1 MVKSVDHLGWLTF
14 TINRHSAYK
23 GSEQLE
29 AYAFGHRRERGT
41 TTMKKVAALLRMI
54 GGASLLALVVGCA
67 TTMRTEDLLSAAG
80 FKIVPATTPEL
91 QARLKAIPPHKVT
104 MVQRDGKAYFVYP
117 DVTQNVLY
125 VGQNAQYQRYQ
136 QLREQNQLAQE
147 QLNAAELNAEWGAWG
162 TWGGEGWWSPLSP

>member
-1 MVKSVDHLGWLTF
+1 
-14 TINRHSAYK
+14 
-23 GSEQLE
+23 
-29 AYAFGHRRERGT
+29 
-41 TTMKKVAALLRMI
+41 MKKVAALLSMI
-54 GGASLLALVVGCA
+54 GGASLLALLVACA

-91 QARLKAIPPHKVT
+91 QARLKTIPAHKVT

-147 QLNAAELNAEWGAWG
+147 QLNAAELNAEWGAWES
-162 TWGGEGWWSPLSP
+162 WGGEGWWSPLSP

>member
-1 MVKSVDHLGWLTF
+1 
-14 TINRHSAYK
+14 
-23 GSEQLE
+23 
-29 AYAFGHRRERGT
+29 
-41 TTMKKVAALLRMI
+41 MKNVTARLRWI
-54 GGASLLALVVGCA
+54 GGASLLALAVGCA

-91 QARLKAIPPHKVT
+91 QARLKTIPAHKVT
-104 MVQRDGKAYFVYP
+104 MVQRDGKEYFVYP

-147 QLNAAELNAEWGAWG
+147 QLHAAELNADWGAWG
-162 TWGGEGWWSPLSP
+162 SWGGEGWWSPLSP